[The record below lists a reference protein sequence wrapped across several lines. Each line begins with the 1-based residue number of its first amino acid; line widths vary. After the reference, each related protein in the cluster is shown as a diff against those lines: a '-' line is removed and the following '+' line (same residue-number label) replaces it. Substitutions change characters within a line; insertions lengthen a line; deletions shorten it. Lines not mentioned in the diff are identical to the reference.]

1 MINCVLIKNF
11 ITFRFKIVCMK
22 KIVFL
27 ILFCS
32 FLLSAQNNKIDS
44 LNQVIK
50 STKNDSVKVDTYNKL
65 TWKYIF
71 NDKEKA
77 LEILNTTEKY
87 ALRTNQKYGYNTFL
101 NNKGIFFD
109 VNGFSDSAKV
119 YFEKSVA
126 YSIKNKFPIQEQY
139 SYNNLGMFNWN
150 KGRFQEALNCF
161 FKALKLAEKNQIN
174 DNSIKIDATLNNIG
188 LIYQE
193 MELFEKAIPY
203 HQKALKIRFER
214 KYTQG
219 EASSYN
225 NLGIC
230 YKELNK
236 IKEAKTSFENGI
248 QKSNEA
254 QDKTEYYHNLQ
265 GLAQIYAIENNAQ
278 KALELFLESYN
289 RPSEIPFNSTTKVK
303 VTSEIAELYMKL
315 NQTQK
320 AIEFGKICVSEI
332 NKEPENEVYEVNI
345 YKTLAQAYF
354 KNGNNINGNFYN
366 ELFYEKT
373 SQKFKESSAK
383 ALQELETKYEIEKKE
398 LELVQAKNENII
410 KETKIKKKNYL
421 IYGAFGLAFLLGLI
435 GFLVFKQLKLKNT
448 QLIKENELRQ
458 ALSKIETQNKLQ
470 EQRLEISRELH
481 DNIGSQLTFIISSI
495 DNLKFFD
502 LTKEDFNKKYDS
514 ISGFTRKTITEL
526 RDSIWAM
533 NKEEITFEDLK
544 SRTANFIENA
554 KVSLQGIQF
563 EFIYPKEHDR
573 IKLDS
578 KTGITIYRIIQES
591 VNNAIKHSNASSI
604 TVSFEE
610 EISKIILK
618 ISDNGK
624 GFNSKEIVNGNGLN
638 SLEKRVKE
646 INASI
651 EFTNQNGTQ
660 VIVEVPKI

>member
-1 MINCVLIKNF
+1 
-11 ITFRFKIVCMK
+11 MK

-50 STKNDSVKVDTYNKL
+50 STKNDSIKVDTYNKL

-87 ALRTNQKYGYNTFL
+87 ALKTNQKYGYNTFL
-101 NNKGIFFD
+101 NNKGIFYD
-109 VNGFSDSAKV
+109 VNGISDSAKI
-119 YFEKSVA
+119 YFEKSVK
-126 YSIKNKFPIQEQY
+126 YSINNKFSIQEQY

-150 KGRFQEALNCF
+150 KGRFQEALNWF
-161 FKALKLAEKNQIN
+161 FKALKLAEINQIK
-174 DNSIKIDATLNNIG
+174 DNTIKIDATLNNIG

-203 HQKALKIRFER
+203 HQKALKIRSER
-214 KYTQG
+214 KYSQG
-219 EASSYN
+219 EASSLN

-230 YKELNK
+230 FKKLNK
-236 IKEAKTSFENGI
+236 IKEAKGSFENGI
-248 QKSNEA
+248 QKANEA

-265 GLAQIYAIENNAQ
+265 GLAQIYAIENNPQ
-278 KALELFLESYN
+278 KALKLFLESYN
-289 RPSEIPFNSTTKVK
+289 RPVEVPFNSTSKVK
-303 VTSEIAELYMKL
+303 ATSEIAKLYLEL

-320 AIEFGKICVSEI
+320 AIEFGEICVNEI
-332 NKEPENEVYEVNI
+332 NKDSESEVYEINV
-345 YKTLAQAYF
+345 YKTLAKAYF
-354 KNGNNINGNFYN
+354 KSGNIEKGNFYN

-383 ALQELETKYEIEKKE
+383 ALQELETKYETEKKE
-398 LELVQAKNENII
+398 LELVQAKNENLVQ
-410 KETKIKKKNYL
+410 EAKIKRKNFL

-435 GFLVFKQLKLKNT
+435 GFLIYKQQKLKNT
-448 QLIKENELRQ
+448 QLVKENELRQ

-481 DNIGSQLTFIISSI
+481 DNIGSQLTFIISAI

-502 LTKEDFNKKYDS
+502 LKKEDFNKKYDS
-514 ISGFTRKTITEL
+514 ISDFTRKTITEL

-533 NKEEITFEDLK
+533 NKEEISFEDLK
-544 SRTANFIENA
+544 ARTANFIENA

-563 EFIYPKEHDR
+563 EFIYPKEHEK

-578 KTGITIYRIIQES
+578 KTGITIYRIIQEA
-591 VNNAIKHSNASSI
+591 VNNAVKHADASSI
-604 TVSFEE
+604 TVSIKENSTS
-610 EISKIILK
+610 IVLK

-624 GFNSKEIVNGNGLN
+624 GFNFKEIKKGNGLN

-646 INASI
+646 IKASI
-651 EFTNQNGTQ
+651 EFANHNGTQ
-660 VIVEVPKI
+660 VMVLIPKI

>member
-1 MINCVLIKNF
+1 
-11 ITFRFKIVCMK
+11 MK
-22 KIVFL
+22 KIYFL
-27 ILFCS
+27 VLFS
-32 FLLSAQNNKIDS
+32 VQIAIAQNNKIDS

-50 STKNDSVKVDTYNKL
+50 TTKNDSIKVDTYNKL

-77 LEILNTTEKY
+77 LEVLNTTEKF
-87 ALRTNQKYGYNTFL
+87 ALKTNQKYGYNTFL

-109 VNGFSDSAKV
+109 VNGFSDSAKI
-119 YFEKSVA
+119 YFEKSVQ
-126 YSIKNKFPIQEQY
+126 YSVKNKFPIQELY
-139 SYNNLGMFNWN
+139 SYNNLGMYAWN
-150 KGRFQEALNCF
+150 KGRFQEALTSF
-161 FKALKLAEKNQIN
+161 FKSLKLAEENYIN
-174 DNSIKIDATLNNIG
+174 DNTIKIDATLNNIG

-203 HQKALKIRFER
+203 HQKALKIRSDR
-214 KYTQG
+214 KYSQG

-230 YKELNK
+230 FKNLKRLN
-236 IKEAKTSFENGI
+236 EAKISFENGI
-248 QKSNEA
+248 LKANEA
-254 QDKTEYYHNLQ
+254 QDKTEYYINLQ
-265 GLAQIYAIENNAQ
+265 GLAQVYSLENNNQ
-278 KALELFLESYN
+278 KALSLFLESYN
-289 RPSEIPFNSTTKVK
+289 RPSEVPFNSSSKVK
-303 VTSEIAELYMKL
+303 VTSELSEIYFQL

-320 AIEFGKICVSEI
+320 SIEFGEICVSEI
-332 NKEPENEVYEVNI
+332 NKEPENEVYEINV
-345 YKTLAQAYF
+345 YKTLAKSYF
-354 KNGNNINGNFYN
+354 KLGNIEKGNFYN

-383 ALQELETKYEIEKKE
+383 ALQELETKYESEKKE
-398 LELVQAKNENII
+398 LELVHAKNENLV
-410 KETKIKKKNYL
+410 KEAKIKRKNYL

-435 GFLVFKQLKLKNT
+435 GFLVFKQQKLKNT
-448 QLIKENELRQ
+448 QLVKENELRQ
-458 ALSKIETQNKLQ
+458 ALSKIETQNILQ

-544 SRTANFIENA
+544 TRTANFIENA

-563 EFIYPKEHDR
+563 EFNYPKEHEN
-573 IKLDS
+573 ITLDS
-578 KTGITIYRIIQES
+578 KTGITIYRIIQEA
-591 VNNAIKHSNASSI
+591 VNNAVKHSNASKIIVSI
-604 TVSFEE
+604 VEE
-610 EISKIILK
+610 SSKIILN

-624 GFNSKEIVNGNGLN
+624 GFNVLEIEKGNGIL
-638 SLEKRVKE
+638 SLEKRAKE
-646 INASI
+646 INATI
-651 EFTNQNGTQ
+651 EFENQNGTQ
-660 VIVEVPKI
+660 IKLVIPKI

>member
-1 MINCVLIKNF
+1 
-11 ITFRFKIVCMK
+11 MK
-22 KIVFL
+22 KIGFL
-27 ILFCS
+27 ILLCWQINN
-32 FLLSAQNNKIDS
+32 AQNHKIDS
-44 LNQVIK
+44 LNQIIK
-50 STKNDSVKVDTYNKL
+50 TTKNDSIKVDTYNKL
-65 TWKYIF
+65 SWKYIF
-71 NDKEKA
+71 SNKEKA
-77 LEILNTTEKY
+77 LETLNATEKY
-87 ALRTNQKYGYNTFL
+87 ALKTNQKYGYNTFL
-101 NNKGIFFD
+101 NNKGIYFD
-109 VNGFSDSAKV
+109 VNGFSDSAKI

-139 SYNNLGMFNWN
+139 SYNNLGMYAWN
-150 KGRFQEALNCF
+150 KGKFQDALNSF
-161 FKALKLAEKNQIN
+161 FKALKLAEQNQKK
-174 DNSIKIDATLNNIG
+174 DFSIKIDATLNNIG

-203 HQKALKIRFER
+203 HQKALQIRSQR
-214 KYTQG
+214 NYSQG

-236 IKEAKTSFENGI
+236 INEAKTSFENGI
-248 QKSNEA
+248 QKANQA
-254 QDKTEYYHNLQ
+254 QDKTEYYNNLQ
-265 GLAQIYAIENNAQ
+265 GLAQIYALENNPQ

-289 RPSEIPFNSTTKVK
+289 RPNEIPINSATKVRT
-303 VTSEIAELYMKL
+303 TSDIAALYLQL

-320 AIEFGKICVSEI
+320 AIEYGEIAVSEI
-332 NKEPENEVYEVNI
+332 NKDSEADVYEVNV
-345 YKTLAQAYF
+345 YKTLAKAYY
-354 KNGNNINGNFYN
+354 KIGNSEKGSFYN

-383 ALQELETKYEIEKKE
+383 ALQELETKYESEKRE
-398 LELVQAKNENII
+398 LELAQAKNENLV
-410 KETKIKKKNYL
+410 KENKIKRKNYL

-435 GFLVFKQLKLKNT
+435 GFLVYKQQKLKNE

-470 EQRLEISRELH
+470 VQRLEISRELH

-502 LTKEDFNKKYDS
+502 LTREDFIKKYDS

-544 SRTANFIENA
+544 GRTANFIENA
-554 KVSLQGIQF
+554 KISLQGIQF
-563 EFIYPKEHDR
+563 EFVYPKEHEK

-578 KTGITIYRIIQES
+578 KTGITLYRIIQEA
-591 VNNAIKHSNASSI
+591 VNNAIKHAKATQILVTIEVKPDTIKIMI
-604 TVSFEE
+604 T
-610 EISKIILK
+610 
-618 ISDNGK
+618 DNGK
-624 GFNSKEIVNGNGLN
+624 GFDFKTIEKGNGLN
-638 SLEKRVKE
+638 SLEKRAKE

-651 EFTNQNGTQ
+651 VFRNQNGTK
-660 VIVEVPKI
+660 IEVVVPEK